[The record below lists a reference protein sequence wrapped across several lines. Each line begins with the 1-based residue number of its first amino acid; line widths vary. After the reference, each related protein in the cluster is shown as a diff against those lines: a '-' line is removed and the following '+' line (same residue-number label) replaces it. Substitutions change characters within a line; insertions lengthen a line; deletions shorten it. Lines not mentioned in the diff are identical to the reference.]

1 MAGLYQV
8 ADPSKKALEGYQG
21 ASLSA
26 ARMDKERKSEEEQ
39 KTAMGAIETGVAGA
53 SLGATIGTAVS
64 TGASAGPWGA
74 AAGAV
79 VGLISYFLM

>member
-8 ADPSKKALEGYQG
+8 EDPSRKALEGYRG
-21 ASLSA
+21 ASTSA
-26 ARMDKERKSEEEQ
+26 GRMDKKTPGEE
-39 KTAMGAIETGVAGA
+39 KNALGAIETGAAGA

-64 TGASAGPWGA
+64 SGSAAGPWGA

-79 VGLISYFLM
+79 VGLVAYFLM